1 MHPSRATSPYKPAP
15 PRPAIPLALW
25 CAAPLWAVTAV
36 LVFFGWD
43 WPAPV
48 HRLLAFGGL
57 AGIACTGLPF
67 LRGVR
72 RPLCAGI
79 AGVCLGCLLAG
90 SQALQWAA
98 DVADAGAD
106 RVGMQRAITLTADP
120 SVGDY
125 GSSAQGRMRLDSGRT
140 VSVRVNLPE
149 GLTAHCWDRIL
160 VTDAAHQ
167 PAEKAR
173 AFYAQRGWAG
183 SVSPSTA
190 EIVHPDGVRG
200 AIADLRRLTVERF
213 LAPATPG
220 AFLLAALVCGDRTAL
235 FQDTAYDDIVTAGLA
250 HMVAVS
256 GAHLAIVSGIV
267 GVLLMHAHI
276 PRIGRSACMVAFMI
290 AYALFA
296 GCPVSVLRATVMAA
310 LALCAAFAKRRRN
323 TLSAL
328 ALCIIVFL
336 SLEPCLAL
344 SVSFSLSC
352 LSMLGIAL
360 FYPLAQQWMAALC
373 RGHASGLSESL
384 ALTLAASLLT
394 VPVSAPLFAQLSI
407 VAPLSNL
414 LVAPVLGAACA
425 SGFAAAILMAILPA
439 SAPLLSWVCSLLGDG
454 ALSATHLLAALPGA
468 SVPVDVDLIPALALA
483 ALACVALY
491 ALWPAP
497 TLATGLAGCLPLACA
512 IVVGYAAG
520 PFLHGTEID
529 MLDVGQGDAFV
540 LRSGPRAVLIDTG
553 TNDADLLKGLARHDV
568 HALDAVVITHADDDH
583 CGSLSALLRTI
594 PVGAVIVA
602 QDLPACTAQ
611 SCVKLMA
618 QLQGQPIQRVA
629 KGDRVRWGRFEAT
642 VVSPATYCDEGG
654 NADSLVLLVSI
665 DSNADGDY
673 EVRGLFTG
681 DAEAEVLAPLADE
694 GSIPPIDILKVP
706 HHGSKAGLTPEL
718 LKNLSP
724 RIGLISVGEGN
735 RYGHPKPETL
745 HALEA
750 CGATVARTD
759 QEGDVVCELKA
770 DRIVLAPSRVH

>member
-235 FQDTAYDDIVTAGLA
+235 FQNTAYDDIVTAGLA

-360 FYPLAQQWMAALC
+360 FYPLAQKWMAALC

-394 VPVSAPLFAQLSI
+394 VPVSAPLFAQLSPA
-407 VAPLSNL
+407 VEPPGGTGARSRVRKRVRGGNPYGNPPCFGTFTLMGML
-414 LVAPVLGAACA
+414 AAGRRRALGDASSCGPPGRLRARRRRPHPSACA
-425 SGFAAAILMAILPA
+425 GCTRMRR
-439 SAPLLSWVCSLLGDG
+439 PLC
-454 ALSATHLLAALPGA
+454 AM
-468 SVPVDVDLIPALALA
+468 
-483 ALACVALY
+483 
-491 ALWPAP
+491 
-497 TLATGLAGCLPLACA
+497 ACA
-512 IVVGYAAG
+512 HPRNRSCGMPSARVR
-520 PFLHGTEID
+520 D
-529 MLDVGQGDAFV
+529 CRR
-540 LRSGPRAVLIDTG
+540 LRSGCLRPSFG
-553 TNDADLLKGLARHDV
+553 PSGGPYRH
-568 HALDAVVITHADDDH
+568 
-583 CGSLSALLRTI
+583 R
-594 PVGAVIVA
+594 
-602 QDLPACTAQ
+602 
-611 SCVKLMA
+611 
-618 QLQGQPIQRVA
+618 
-629 KGDRVRWGRFEAT
+629 
-642 VVSPATYCDEGG
+642 
-654 NADSLVLLVSI
+654 
-665 DSNADGDY
+665 
-673 EVRGLFTG
+673 
-681 DAEAEVLAPLADE
+681 
-694 GSIPPIDILKVP
+694 
-706 HHGSKAGLTPEL
+706 
-718 LKNLSP
+718 
-724 RIGLISVGEGN
+724 
-735 RYGHPKPETL
+735 
-745 HALEA
+745 
-750 CGATVARTD
+750 D
-759 QEGDVVCELKA
+759 Q
-770 DRIVLAPSRVH
+770 